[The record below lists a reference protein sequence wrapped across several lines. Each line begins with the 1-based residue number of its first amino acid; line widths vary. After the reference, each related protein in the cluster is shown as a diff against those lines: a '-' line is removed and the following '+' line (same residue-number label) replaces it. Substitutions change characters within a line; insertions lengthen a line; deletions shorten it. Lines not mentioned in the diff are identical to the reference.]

1 MNEDTKAGGWDS
13 EREKG
18 LTAREKALNEREAIM
33 IEKGLSEAFS
43 RAGGRQPGKWD
54 DPNEQSPFLTI
65 KSLLDGKLYFTSSG
79 ILIKDEQH
87 PNGQQKSLDDKLKEF
102 KSGSLSGFF
111 ATESPQQQQQQQSQ
125 QTARKTFSRE
135 QARAGKADLKAI
147 ARGDADIA

>member
-1 MNEDTKAGGWDS
+1 MSEINTTGGWDS

-18 LTAREKALNEREAIM
+18 LTAREKSLNEREAAM

-54 DPNEQSPFLTI
+54 DPNEISPLATI
-65 KSLLDGKLYFTSSG
+65 KSLLEGKLVFDSSG
-79 ILIKDEQH
+79 ILIKDEKH
-87 PNGQQKSLDDKLKEF
+87 PNGSPKTLDDKLKEF

-111 ATESPQQQQQQQSQ
+111 ADSQQQQQPQSH
-125 QTARKTFSRE
+125 RKNYTRD
-135 QARAGKADLKAI
+135 QARTGKADLLAI